1 MVQGNYYYPLMARL
15 KSLYGDVT
23 GCMIVIEQQLVCTAI
38 IIIVFD

>member
-23 GCMIVIEQQLVCTAI
+23 GYMIVIEQQVSVYSNNDYCL
-38 IIIVFD
+38 